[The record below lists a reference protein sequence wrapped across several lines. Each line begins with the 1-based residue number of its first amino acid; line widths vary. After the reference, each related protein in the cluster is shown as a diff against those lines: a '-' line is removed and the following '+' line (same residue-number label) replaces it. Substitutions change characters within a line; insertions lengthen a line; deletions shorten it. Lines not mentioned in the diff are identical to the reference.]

1 MLPRG
6 TTMLDLGNGKLCSL
20 QRQLGVRNEKTYK
33 EIAWTKSPRHLLIA
47 RLWVVSTCEHNLPP
61 GKLA

>member
-1 MLPRG
+1 
-6 TTMLDLGNGKLCSL
+6 MLDLGNGKLCSL